1 VSDSAAAARPRAP
14 LWQKVLPWA
23 ITALCFYF
31 LWRRIE
37 GAAAG
42 NGQDVSTYMRQVL
55 DAVRWRPWLALMI
68 PYSLLYLVIDTA
80 VVWRAI
86 NWFNAEVRYR
96 DVLPIRASAYIISIF
111 NEQVG
116 KGAIALYMN
125 RRHDIPGWEIGS
137 SMLFIM
143 VCEIYSLLAWATFGW
158 FMAHDTLPPEFDLIP
173 WLAVAGAVVFALMTA
188 FFAGGLGI
196 GAALRER
203 AIFRAFRQASPWHY
217 LGIVLIR
224 APSILVAVVV
234 YTAAAH
240 LFGIEV
246 GLRQMLGYVPVVF
259 FGAAFPTPMRAVAIT
274 LWVHLFSSHAGE
286 ASIFG
291 FVQHNFF
298 VFFNAAIGLL
308 FLRRAYRELFE
319 SDASPMTPSRQA
331 PPT

>member
-1 VSDSAAAARPRAP
+1 MSDAVVAGRRRAP
-14 LWQKVLPWA
+14 LWQKALPWA
-23 ITALCFYF
+23 ITAVCFYF
-31 LWRRIE
+31 MWRRIE
-37 GAAAG
+37 GVAAQ
-42 NGQDVSTYMRQVL
+42 NGQSVSTYMSHVL
-55 DAVRWRPWLALMI
+55 DAVSWGPWLALMI

-86 NWFNAEVRYR
+86 NWFNAQVPYL
-96 DVLPIRASAYIISIF
+96 DVLPIRASAYIISIL

-125 RRHDIPGWEIGS
+125 RRHGIPGWEIGS

-143 VCEIYSLLAWATFGW
+143 VCEIYSLLSWATFGW
-158 FMAHDTLPPEFDLIP
+158 FIARDALPPEFDLIP
-173 WLAVAGAVVFALMTA
+173 WLAAAGALVFVGMTA
-188 FFAGGLGI
+188 FFAGKLGI
-196 GAALRER
+196 GAAFRER

-217 LGIVLIR
+217 LGIVAIR
-224 APSILVAVVV
+224 APSILVAVGV

-246 GLRQMLGYVPVVF
+246 SVRQMLGYVPVVF

-274 LWVHLFSSHAGE
+274 LWVRLFESHAGE

-298 VFFNAAIGLL
+298 VFFNAAIGLC
-308 FLRRAYRELFE
+308 FLRRAYRALE